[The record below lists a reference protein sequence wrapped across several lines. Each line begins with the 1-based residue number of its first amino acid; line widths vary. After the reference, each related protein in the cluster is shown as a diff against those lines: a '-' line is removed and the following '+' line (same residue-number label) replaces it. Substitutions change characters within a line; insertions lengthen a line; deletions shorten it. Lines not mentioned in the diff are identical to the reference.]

1 MPTLKLDNTKL
12 VEGGIEEQ
20 THQVSNNLIDV
31 LGFARSSIEKII
43 FALVNFVKF
52 SRLDRINKAY
62 SSYFK

>member
-12 VEGGIEEQ
+12 VDGGIEEQ

-43 FALVNFVKF
+43 LTLVHFGKF